1 MAGQLY
7 STVTFT
13 PEQSSQTD
21 RTIAWAFFGDIDS
34 GELFGDR
41 IIQYDCLEM
50 GSRIGYKGGKDL
62 RPWTLCCVSVSGLPP

>member
-41 IIQYDCLEM
+41 TVSYSTIAWRWAPALGI
-50 GSRIGYKGGKDL
+50 RGG
-62 RPWTLCCVSVSGLPP
+62 RT